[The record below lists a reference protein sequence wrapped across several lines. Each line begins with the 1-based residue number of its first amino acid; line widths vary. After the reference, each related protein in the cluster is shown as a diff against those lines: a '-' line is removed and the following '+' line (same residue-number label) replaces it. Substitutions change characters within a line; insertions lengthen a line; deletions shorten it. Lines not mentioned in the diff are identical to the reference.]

1 MLALAI
7 VFVVGGVVLSGIVS
21 GPRDGGDRA
30 DSGSPSLPPGVDPRE
45 GLDVLSE
52 AGYRDLL
59 EAIEDETGE
68 TEVFDAVLY
77 PTYAVGSL
85 PLDASS
91 QSDASFT
98 WDGALETRDET
109 TTSPYAR
116 IDLATVDPAVI
127 LRLLDRARARVDQPT
142 AWYAT
147 VRAPVGRDP
156 AVIGAYASNEA
167 GETAYLGATRTGR
180 VTAVRP

>member
-21 GPRDGGDRA
+21 GVPDDGDRA
-30 DSGSPSLPPGVDPRE
+30 DSGPGSLPPGVDPEE
-45 GLDVLSE
+45 GLEVLSE
-52 AGYRDLL
+52 EGYRDLL
-59 EAIEDETGE
+59 DAIEAETGS

-85 PLDASS
+85 PLDATS
-91 QSDASFT
+91 QRDASFS

-109 TTSPYAR
+109 TTSPYTR
-116 IDLATVDPAVI
+116 IDLGKVDPAVI
-127 LRLLDRARARVDQPT
+127 LRLLDRARARVENPT
-142 AWYAT
+142 AWYVT

-156 AVIGAYASNEA
+156 AVIGAYASNDA
-167 GETAYLGATRTGR
+167 GETVYLGATRTGR

>member
-21 GPRDGGDRA
+21 GVRDGGDRA
-30 DSGSPSLPPGVDPRE
+30 DSGPPSLPPGVDPPE

-59 EAIEDETGE
+59 DAIEVETGS

-85 PLDASS
+85 PLDAS
-91 QSDASFT
+91 FT

-109 TTSPYAR
+109 TTSPYSR

-127 LRLLDRARARVDQPT
+127 LRLLDRARARVDTPT

-167 GETAYLGATRTGR
+167 GETVYLGATRTGR